1 MLDQAA
7 NEVAVVSSELAQF
20 GGTARL
26 HGGTLAYSGTSPNKP
41 TFSLAITG
49 GTGAYEAPRARFT
62 IHNLDPNGNVSD
74 RLALL
79 GRGAGV

>member
-1 MLDQAA
+1 VLDQAA

-49 GTGAYEAPRARFT
+49 GTGAYESAEGQVHHPQPRPQRQ
-62 IHNLDPNGNVSD
+62 
-74 RLALL
+74 RL
-79 GRGAGV
+79 